1 MSGTP
6 QELDDQL
13 NKAEAFHGHICGGIV
28 IGVRMALLG
37 MAEIGIEDPEGK
49 DRKNLMVFVE
59 IDRCATDAITSVTG
73 CRPGKRTMKIK
84 DYGKM
89 AATFVNLE
97 TQRAVRIATI
107 TRPDAAATDENPE
120 AALQAL
126 KVMPGT
132 DLFRI
137 LEVTVPLAPGDL
149 PGRPVRSTPCARCG
163 ESVLDQRDVVQDGE
177 TLCRPCATNRRYYEP
192 KAVEARA

>member
-1 MSGTP
+1 M
-6 QELDDQL
+6 QELEDQL
-13 NKAEAFHGHICGGIV
+13 KKAEAFHGHICGGIV

-37 MAEIGIEDPEGK
+37 MAEIGIQDIEGK

-126 KVMPGT
+126 KVMPVA

-137 LEVTVPLAPGDL
+137 QEVTVSLTPGDL
-149 PGRPVRSTPCARCG
+149 PGRPVRSVLCARCG
-163 ESVLDQRDVVQDGE
+163 ESVLDQRDVVQDGGP
-177 TLCRPCATNRRYYEP
+177 LCQPCATNHHYYEP
-192 KAVEARA
+192 KTMEALA